1 MITTTQHF
9 TQACAQSKE
18 LKKVSHRSCLP
29 ASAAATMQYAIAV
42 FFLLHILFLYHEK
55 GKTSHGKAAIG
66 EESLWAG

>member
-1 MITTTQHF
+1 M
-9 TQACAQSKE
+9 
-18 LKKVSHRSCLP
+18 SHRSCLP